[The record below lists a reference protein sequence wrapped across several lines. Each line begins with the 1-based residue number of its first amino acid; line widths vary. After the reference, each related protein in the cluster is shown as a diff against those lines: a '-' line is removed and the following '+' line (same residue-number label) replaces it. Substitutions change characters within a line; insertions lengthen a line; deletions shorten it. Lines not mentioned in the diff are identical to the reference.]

1 MNKVRFEQSDELGLL
16 TLANPPLNLFDE
28 ELITDLRAVV
38 DQAKQLPLRALLVRA
53 DGKHFSGGADVA
65 IFKGRTAD
73 EARLRFTSHLRTI
86 ADLEELPFP
95 TIAAVQGACM
105 AAGLELVLACDLIWA
120 ASSARFGQVEAT
132 IGTTTLLGGI
142 QRLAE
147 RAGPARAREI
157 VYTADQYDAAT
168 FERWNIVN
176 RVVPDDRLASEARAF
191 AVRLAGGATLAF
203 AAGKKFVR
211 AYLEGGIRKADTM
224 VDELAPALFDSADMR
239 AGGSG
244 PASARAR
251 PISREGCLP
260 RPLAKR
266 AFCGVAERRPRSRAC
281 QPGRSSE
288 LRSHRFSKKWE
299 MGHEIRNN
307 RRRHS
312 RTCIRAGG
320 AKEGPRSSLEQSA
333 WSKRSRR
340 HSR

>member
-1 MNKVRFEQSDELGLL
+1 MNKVRFAQSDALGLL

-176 RVVPDDRLASEARAF
+176 RVVADASLELETRAFAERLAS
-191 AVRLAGGATLAF
+191 GATIAY
-203 AAGKKFVR
+203 AVGKRIVR
-211 AYLEGGIRKADTM
+211 AYLDGGVRAADRVT
-224 VDELAPALFDSADMR
+224 DDIAPALFETEDMR
-239 AGGSG
+239 AG
-244 PASARAR
+244 
-251 PISREGCLP
+251 
-260 RPLAKR
+260 
-266 AFCGVAERRPRSRAC
+266 VAGLLEY
-281 QPGRSSE
+281 
-288 LRSHRFSKKWE
+288 
-299 MGHEIRNN
+299 
-307 RRRHS
+307 
-312 RTCIRAGG
+312 
-320 AKEGPRSSLEQSA
+320 GPRATSLSRQGGVS
-333 WSKRSRR
+333 RSL
-340 HSR
+340 